1 MPSESPH
8 THASLA
14 DDLEHLGVAP
24 GDILLV
30 HSSLRSLGWV
40 CGGQEAVIHA
50 LTDAVGPHGTITVPT
65 QCREQS
71 DPARWGD
78 PPIPEKW
85 WDTVRRSMPPYDPDR
100 TPTTFMGRIPEL
112 LRTWPGAMR
121 SAHPQ
126 TSFAALGPHAR
137 ELVHPHPLACRLGEQ
152 SPLGRLARTDA
163 KVLFLGTDYS
173 TCTAFH
179 LAEYRVPDPPTETE
193 GASVRDPEHGAA
205 WVTYTDTVLQ
215 EEDFP
220 RIGSAFEDTGA
231 VTVGRVGR
239 SLARL
244 FSLAEA
250 VDFATDWM
258 VRNRTPGRGHTES
271 TGPIT

>member
-1 MPSESPH
+1 MPTSPD
-8 THASLA
+8 TLRTRSSLTE
-14 DDLEHLGVAP
+14 DLAHLGVDP
-24 GDILLV
+24 GDTLLV

-40 CGGQEAVIHA
+40 CGGQEAVVQA

-78 PPIPEKW
+78 PPVPRKW
-85 WDTVRRSMPPYDPDR
+85 WDTIRRSMPPYDPAR

-112 LRTWPGAMR
+112 LRTWPGAVR
-121 SAHPQ
+121 SDHPQ

-137 ELVHPHPLACRLGEQ
+137 ELMYPHPLACRLGEQ

-173 TCTAFH
+173 TCTTFH
-179 LAEYRVPDPPTETE
+179 LAEYRLPGAPTETE
-193 GASVRDPEHGAA
+193 GASVRAPDHGTA
-205 WVTYTDTVLQ
+205 WVTYTDVALQ
-215 EEDFP
+215 DEDFP
-220 RIGSAFEDTGA
+220 HIGSAFERTGT
-231 VTVGRVGR
+231 VTIGRVGQA
-239 SLARL
+239 LARL
-244 FSLAEA
+244 FPLSEA

-258 VRNRTPGRGHTES
+258 LSNRTTV
-271 TGPIT
+271 PIT